1 MTKHPTSRRVHRTA
15 HDEDVFVSGVLES
28 SVWAREHGRFLVIAG
43 VTAVVAIG
51 ALLYFTNYRSS
62 LNERAAGDL
71 SQVRATVQSGNVQ
84 LAKQD
89 LERYVNRFGN
99 TPAGAEAKLLLGQ
112 IQLQA
117 NEPARA
123 IETLRPLADDA
134 ESPLGFNAALMM
146 ASAQEINKQ
155 LDEAERTYLRVAD
168 DARFVFQKREALD
181 RAARLRLDRGNPNGA
196 AELYERIIA
205 TFEEDSEETH
215 AEQSAYEMRLAEI
228 RAQTPATGKS

>member
-1 MTKHPTSRRVHRTA
+1 MAKHPTSRRVHRTA
-15 HDEDVFVSGVLES
+15 HDDDAFVSGVLES
-28 SVWAREHGRFLVIAG
+28 GLWAREHGRTLVIAG
-43 VTAVVAIG
+43 VVSILAIVL
-51 ALLYFTNYRSS
+51 LLYFTNYRRK
-62 LNERAAGDL
+62 LNETAATDL

-89 LERYVNRFGN
+89 LERYVKRFGD

-112 IQLQA
+112 MQLET

-123 IETLRPLADDA
+123 IETLRPLADDV
-134 ESPLGFNAALMM
+134 ESPLGFNAALML

-168 DARFVFQKREALD
+168 DARFVFQTREALD

-196 AELYERIIA
+196 AELYERILA
-205 TFEEDSEETH
+205 TFEKDNDETR
-215 AEQSAYEMRLAEI
+215 AEQSAYEMRLSEI
-228 RAQTPATGKS
+228 RAKTPAGSP